1 MTTIPRTK
9 KADPSLASIFLRI
22 FLTAGLT
29 YLVGMAAKKGLL
41 LVMHCGEGCAVEREQ
56 AISRTAYW
64 LALPVVA
71 VLFHYL
77 CIVPMSLYGRKL
89 RNEK

>member
-1 MTTIPRTK
+1 M
-9 KADPSLASIFLRI
+9 RI
-22 FLTAGLT
+22 VLMAGLT

-41 LVMHCGEGCAVEREQ
+41 LVMSCGEGCAAEREQ
-56 AISRTAYW
+56 AISRTAYL

-77 CIVPMSLYGRKL
+77 CIVPMSLYARKL
-89 RNEK
+89 KDAK